1 MGTGFDVEVQT
12 EQVGIIPRAIHH
24 LFKGIEDRAIQA
36 QEAGQPVPEFK
47 IVAQFM
53 ELYNEDIIDLFDP
66 SRTQYAARVS
76 MNWFVLRLKQKVAG
90 DLVMW
95 RQRLSCGIS

>member
-24 LFKGIEDRAIQA
+24 LFQGIQDRANQA
-36 QEAGQPVPEFK
+36 REAGQPAPEFK

-53 ELYNEDIIDLFDP
+53 ELYNEEVIDLFDP
-66 SRTQYAARVS
+66 LTEQYATKVS
-76 MNWFVLRLKQKVAG
+76 MQNCHGKV
-90 DLVMW
+90 
-95 RQRLSCGIS
+95 